1 VTLRRRVARRFE
13 RAILATV
20 MSLLALIIERRL
32 VKAIGGTPR
41 DPLQP
46 AGKSGSSPGGKL
58 VPSAE
63 QVNPK
68 SEREDGAQA
77 GE

>member
-1 VTLRRRVARRFE
+1 MTLRRRVASRFE

-20 MSLLALIIERRL
+20 MSMLALIIERRL

-46 AGKSGSSPGGKL
+46 AEKSGSAPGGNANP
-58 VPSAE
+58 VGGAGRS
-63 QVNPK
+63 QV
-68 SEREDGAQA
+68 RA
-77 GE
+77 

>member
-20 MSLLALIIERRL
+20 MSVLALIIERRL

-46 AGKSGSSPGGKL
+46 AEKSGSAPGGEL

-63 QVNPK
+63 QLDPK

-77 GE
+77 GK